1 GPARPKPASGRSK
14 AATVRPKQPAAR
26 SKPTVARSNV
36 AAPTLPKLSA
46 PRLRKSGHSPSAVD
60 GHGTKLQALF
70 EERSGFEG
78 VVASARAEA
87 GRPLAGVEWR
97 YVFAAAG
104 LAALILVVVVVFMV
118 ELVG

>member
-1 GPARPKPASGRSK
+1 MS
-14 AATVRPKQPAAR
+14 
-26 SKPTVARSNV
+26 
-36 AAPTLPKLSA
+36 
-46 PRLRKSGHSPSAVD
+46 D
-60 GHGTKLQALF
+60 F
-70 EERSGFEG
+70 EE
-78 VVASARAEA
+78 VVASARAQA